1 MGNKD
6 KILGGIIM
14 VVGIA
19 LIFFY
24 TVLGPI
30 DRLCMDG
37 ARFADT
43 WLDSVTAWRNLGGLD
58 WEIMVILPIWL
69 LVVLIGLI
77 AAWIGFSMLT
87 TPPPV
92 PLEELE
98 AELEAEEAGS
108 A

>member
-1 MGNKD
+1 
-6 KILGGIIM
+6 M

-24 TVLGPI
+24 TVFGPI
-30 DRLCMDG
+30 DRACMTG
-37 ARFADT
+37 AVWSGT
-43 WLDSVTAWRNLGGLD
+43 WLDNVTSWRNVFGLD
-58 WEIMVILPIWL
+58 WEWMVVLPIWL